1 MIHVKS
7 IGYDCKDPK
16 VSDVH
21 DILAQLD
28 KHKTLDP
35 VMIRLS
41 PTGGNIFCC
50 KILDANIANIGNFV
64 LTAKISCSMY
74 ISIFVFFILQTPTVD
89 QLAASGLKLE
99 TTLFSQCAHQQ
110 GDLFSLEDIW

>member
-7 IGYDCKDPK
+7 IEHDCKDLK
-16 VSDVH
+16 LYHLQVY

-41 PTGGNIFCC
+41 LTGGNIFCC
-50 KILDANIANIGNFV
+50 KILDANIANIANFV
-64 LTAKISCSMY
+64 LIANISCSMY
-74 ISIFVFFILQTPTVD
+74 I
-89 QLAASGLKLE
+89 
-99 TTLFSQCAHQQ
+99 
-110 GDLFSLEDIW
+110 